1 MDTLLE
7 DFFILDGRAFSLTS
21 IPGLALWLDA
31 ADASTVT
38 LDGSNNVSQWN
49 DKSGNARHLTQGTAL
64 NRPSYVTGV
73 LNGLPVVRPDGIN
86 DVLQSAAQTAATW
99 YGSGTQQI
107 TWIYL
112 VAYINTG
119 RWSLQLAETLGG
131 NTNRMIL
138 DRQPSGVGNLD
149 FQFTAGST
157 GGQITTAPY
166 LSPITAWAIETVR
179 WTNGGTPT
187 LRRTTTAATNTYS
200 AGSTLTGTM
209 ADNQYAA
216 VGAGNILPANFNLA
230 EWMIYN
236 RELSDA
242 EVAQIESYLLAK
254 WGTI

>member
-1 MDTLLE
+1 MANLLTQRRIFRPFKPDAVNGLCMWVDSSDPGMFTLSGDAIASLRE
-7 DFFILDGRAFSLTS
+7 RSPNGLVFS
-21 IPGLALWLDA
+21 
-31 ADASTVT
+31 ASTPAARPLYVP
-38 LDGSNNVSQWN
+38 DG
-49 DKSGNARHLTQGTAL
+49 
-64 NRPSYVTGV
+64 
-73 LNGLPVVRPDGIN
+73 LNGKPVIRCDGI
-86 DVLQSAAQTAATW
+86 DDEIKTTGQPASFW

-216 VGAGNILPANFNLA
+216 IGSSILTANFNLA
-230 EWMIYN
+230 EWMIFN
-236 RELSDA
+236 RNIDDSEA
-242 EVAQIESYLLAK
+242 FGIERYLLAK